1 MKLDLSKAVVD
12 KGVGYLYVYQPTHPM
27 ANKAG
32 KVYVHRHVAQTF
44 YGVILTPDLVVH
56 HKDENKLNN
65 EPSNLEIMTYEEHG
79 RHHHE
84 AVREE
89 RLCSFCGEIYFTSE
103 SSNQRFCSQVCAQL
117 DSRRFEIT
125 RESLQSLIDT
135 YPVYVVGRLLGVSD
149 VAIHKR
155 CRRLGVVKKPQGFWL
170 TGERLNEKIK

>member
-32 KVYVHRHVAQTF
+32 KVYVHRYVAQTF
-44 YGVILTPDLVVH
+44 YGIVLTSDLVVH

-89 RLCSFCGEIYFTSE
+89 RLCSFCGEIYLTSE
-103 SSNQRFCSQVCAQL
+103 SSNQRFCSQVCAKL

-125 RESLQSLIDT
+125 KESLQSLIDT

-170 TGERLNEKIK
+170 IK